1 MLKEIMDDL
10 ANLKPVTQAMYLL
23 YYATGSGGG
32 YWAKYSAH
40 FKNEGPGYRAVK
52 AAERGEQD
60 LEAIREF
67 EEILGEVR
75 GRVPYGLWDK
85 EVESL
90 VGYGGELADWC
101 DLDRGLQE
109 FAGPLL
115 RRLRSGN
122 FAPARVRVCRSSEV
136 MSCRDLLERT
146 TNVSNS
152 GPF

>member
-1 MLKEIMDDL
+1 MLKEIMNDI

-32 YWAKYSAH
+32 YWAKHSPH

-52 AAERGEQD
+52 AAEKGKQD
-60 LEAIREF
+60 LEAIQEF
-67 EEILGEVR
+67 EEILEEVR
-75 GRVPYGLWDK
+75 RRVPYGLWYK

-90 VGYGGELADWC
+90 IGYCGELADWR
-101 DLDRGLQE
+101 DLDRGLEE

-115 RRLRSGN
+115 DRLWSGN
-122 FAPARVRVCRSSEV
+122 FTPARVRVCRSSQV